1 MTHRDCDNRVL
12 LSVVIPAYN
21 EERRIAR
28 TLQDI
33 AQFVGPGAVLDGD
46 GHRLALDNLEIIV
59 ADDGSTDA
67 TREVVRQTAHRM
79 GMEGRLRLVP
89 SPVNQGKGHAVR
101 SGVLASR
108 GLYVLFC
115 DADGA
120 TPFREVRRLFA
131 ALTSG
136 YDVAIG
142 SRDAPGARVVVP
154 QPPHRRVLGAL
165 MRVFVRRLVVGGFRD
180 TQCGFKLFRGQV
192 ARDIFSRQVLNGF
205 SFDVEVLFLA
215 RQLGYSVCEVPIEWH
230 DQPGSKVDPLRSPLQ
245 MLGELIRI
253 RWLHR
258 HLTGASRRAAWRSA
272 GRRAGALQA
281 AAGRWPC
288 LSWLFPWC

>member
-1 MTHRDCDNRVL
+1 ML

-33 AQFVGPGAVLDGD
+33 AQFVTPGAVLDQE
-46 GHRLALDNLEIIV
+46 GHRLGLDNLEIIV

-67 TREVVRQTAHRM
+67 TREVARQSACRM
-79 GMEGRLRLVP
+79 GLATRLRLVS
-89 SPVNQGKGHAVR
+89 SPVNRGKGHAVR
-101 SGVLASR
+101 SGILNSR

-120 TPFREVRRLFA
+120 TPFREVCRLFA
-131 ALTSG
+131 ALGAG

-154 QPPHRRVLGAL
+154 QPWYRRLLGTL
-165 MRVFVRRLVVGGFRD
+165 MRVFVRRVVVGGFRD

-205 SFDVEVLFLA
+205 GFDVEVLFLA
-215 RQLGYSVCEVPIEWH
+215 RRLGYSVCEVPIEWH
-230 DQPGSKVDPLRSPLQ
+230 DQPGSKVDPLRSPLK
-245 MLGELIRI
+245 MLAELVRI

-258 HLTGASRRAAWRSA
+258 HLAGASRRAACRA
-272 GRRAGALQA
+272 AHRRAGAPQA
-281 AAGRWPC
+281 AAARWPC
-288 LSWLFPWC
+288 L